1 MLLYFEIVVK
11 LEIGGF
17 FKLLNDN
24 YIIRENNNKLMNE
37 KKLIIEIG
45 ERGEF
50 FYEVWVIR

>member
-1 MLLYFEIVVK
+1 MVK